1 MDIASILGTYGAQ
14 QTADIFSSRRETQET
29 AKASAFDS
37 RGDTVTLSQE
47 ARKLAMQMRIS
58 AQEDEEEYLEQEEL
72 EKKRSFEKELQE
84 EITRQAQAEQ
94 DENAAAG
101 ELAAAE
107 DSNAAGGA
115 GGGGGGGES
124 SSSDQIEALEKQI
137 AEVSSQL
144 QALASSTT
152 ENNMEEQN
160 PKIAALQGKLS
171 SLQQQLAEL
180 KSAQTKG

>member
-14 QTADIFSSRRETQET
+14 QTADVLSSRRETQEN
-29 AKASAFDS
+29 AKVSAFDS
-37 RGDTVTLSQE
+37 RGDTVTLSQK
-47 ARKLAMQMRIS
+47 ARELAMQMRIS
-58 AQEDEEEYLEQEEL
+58 AREEEEEYLEQEEL

-84 EITRQAQAEQ
+84 EITRQQAQAEEEEGTG
-94 DENAAAG
+94 D
-101 ELAAAE
+101 LAAAE
-107 DSNAAGGA
+107 DSEAAGAA
-115 GGGGGGGES
+115 GGGGGSES

-152 ENNMEEQN
+152 ENNMEERN
-160 PKIAALQGKLS
+160 PKIAALQGKLA

-180 KSAQTKG
+180 KSTQAKG